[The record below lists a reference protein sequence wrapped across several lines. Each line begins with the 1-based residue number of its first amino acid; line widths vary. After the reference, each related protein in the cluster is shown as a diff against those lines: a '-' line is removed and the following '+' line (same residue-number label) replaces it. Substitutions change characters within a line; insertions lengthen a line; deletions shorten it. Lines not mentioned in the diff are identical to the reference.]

1 MKFSLEKF
9 PRKITKV
16 SLFGGYDEKNNLR
29 SRSRSCRELAVN
41 YNGYPYFTSPRHP
54 LESEL
59 AMQEADCSTAEDGSG
74 IGIVNFFQGKNIF
87 ITGGTGLVGK
97 VLIEKLLRSTSVGK
111 IYVLVKAND
120 KETASQRLSEEIIHS
135 ELFECIREKY
145 GSSYEEFV
153 REKLIP
159 IAGNICKSNLGMDP
173 YYTHT
178 ITEQVDVIIGSA
190 ASTNLNDRYDFSL
203 DVNVNAPQRLMRF
216 AKTCKNLKLFVH
228 VSTGLRLGVAYVN
241 GRREGIIFE
250 KPLSM
255 GENGKKEDDGTSSSL
270 FPRLDVTDEINLAM
284 KSCIAS
290 TENDLTKNL
299 KRLGLE
305 RAAFYGWYTTYHMT
319 KAMGEMVINEMRGDV
334 PVLIVRPSVI
344 ESSYKEPI
352 PGWIQGNRMF
362 DPVIMSYGKGLLPAY
377 LADPDVYMDI
387 VPVDLVANTIIA
399 AIAKH
404 GIVKKPDLNVYHA
417 ATNFVN
423 PLQYS
428 DFFDYI
434 YEYFNAK
441 PATLSGSIAK
451 MKLFKEFG
459 DFSKY
464 IRDELL
470 QPDGVTNAMTPQKL
484 QKQYKAKVAY
494 AEQLCKMYEFIGFFQ
509 ARFHTGNTRKLLEE
523 MSEEEKLCFEVDARK
538 IDWRKYFVQIHI
550 PGFRKH
556 VLNDTKVSV

>member
-1 MKFSLEKF
+1 MKNE
-9 PRKITKV
+9 
-16 SLFGGYDEKNNLR
+16 
-29 SRSRSCRELAVN
+29 ELK
-41 YNGYPYFTSPRHP
+41 
-54 LESEL
+54 
-59 AMQEADCSTAEDGSG
+59 AMHGDHVFVA
-74 IGIVNFFQGKNIF
+74 
-87 ITGGTGLVGK
+87 LV
-97 VLIEKLLRSTSVGK
+97 EKLLRSTSVGK
-111 IYVLVKAND
+111 IYILVKTDN
-120 KETASQRLSEEIIHS
+120 KETAHDRLSKEIIHS
-135 ELFECIREKY
+135 ELFECIRKKY

-159 IAGNICKSNLGMDP
+159 VVGNICKSNLGMDT
-173 YYTHT
+173 YYTHI
-178 ITEQVDVIIGSA
+178 ITEEVDVIIGSA

-216 AKTCKNLKLFVH
+216 AKMCKNLKLFVH
-228 VSTGLRLGVAYVN
+228 VSTAYVN
-241 GRREGIIFE
+241 GRREGLIFE

-255 GENGKKEDDGTSSSL
+255 GENGRKEDDETSSSL
-270 FPRLDVTDEINLAM
+270 FPRLDVTDEINFAM

-290 TENDLTKNL
+290 TEYNSTKNL

-319 KAMGEMVINEMRGDV
+319 KAMGEMVINEIRGDV
-334 PVLIVRPSVI
+334 PVLIIRPSVI
-344 ESSYKEPI
+344 ESSYKEPT

-377 LADPDVYMDI
+377 LADPNVHMDI

-404 GIVKKPDLNVYHA
+404 GIAKKPELNVYHA

-428 DFFDYI
+428 EFFDYI
-434 YEYFNAK
+434 YEYFNAN

-451 MKLFKEFG
+451 MKLFKEFS

-464 IRDELL
+464 IREELL
-470 QPDGVTNAMTPQKL
+470 QRNGVTNASDINAKTLQKL

-509 ARFHTGNTRKLLEE
+509 ARFHTGNTQKLLEE
-523 MSEEEKLCFEVDARK
+523 MSEEEQLCFEVDARK
-538 IDWRKYFVQIHI
+538 IDWRKYFVEIHI

-556 VLNDTKVSV
+556 VLNDTRVSE